1 MNEGRIQV
9 RTKSETNRIHIQGIG
24 DVGINRD
31 YGFATKLRAP
41 DKVVDWLGKQKP
53 VLKSAATDGIYYIKA
68 EPVHTD
74 DSWKSNSAPNQ
85 LLIHGEPALNT
96 PYGALIGLN
105 DSPNSKMV
113 IDFVIQNNMTGI
125 MMEEE
130 E

>member
-1 MNEGRIQV
+1 MKQGRIQV

-41 DKVVDWLGKQKP
+41 DKVVDWLGKQEP

-68 EPVHTD
+68 DPVYTD
-74 DSWKSNSAPNQ
+74 DSWKI
-85 LLIHGEPALNT
+85 LIHGEPELNT

>member
-1 MNEGRIQV
+1 MKQGRIQV

-41 DKVVDWLGKQKP
+41 NNIVEWLGKQEP

-68 EPVHTD
+68 EPVYTD
-74 DSWKSNSAPNQ
+74 DSWKI
-85 LLIHGEPALNT
+85 LIHGEPALNT

-130 E
+130 

>member
-1 MNEGRIQV
+1 MNKGRIQI

-41 DKVVDWLGKQKP
+41 DNVVDWIGKQEP

-68 EPVHTD
+68 DPVYTD
-74 DSWKSNSAPNQ
+74 DSWKI
-85 LLIHGEPALNT
+85 LIHGEPALNT

-113 IDFVIQNNMTGI
+113 IDFVTQNNMTGM

-130 E
+130 

>member
-1 MNEGRIQV
+1 MKQGRIQV

-41 DKVVDWLGKQKP
+41 DKVVDWLGKQEP

-68 EPVHTD
+68 DPVYTD
-74 DSWKSNSAPNQ
+74 DSWKI
-85 LLIHGEPALNT
+85 LIHGEPALNT

-113 IDFVIQNNMTGI
+113 IDFVTQNNMTGI

-130 E
+130 

>member
-1 MNEGRIQV
+1 MNKGRIQI

-41 DKVVDWLGKQKP
+41 DNVVDWIGKQEP

-68 EPVHTD
+68 DPVYTD
-74 DSWKSNSAPNQ
+74 DSWKI
-85 LLIHGEPALNT
+85 LIHGEPALNT

-113 IDFVIQNNMTGI
+113 IDFVTQNNMTGM

>member
-1 MNEGRIQV
+1 MKQGRIQV

-41 DKVVDWLGKQKP
+41 NNIVEWLGKQEP

-68 EPVHTD
+68 DPVYTD
-74 DSWKSNSAPNQ
+74 DSWKI
-85 LLIHGEPALNT
+85 LIHGEPALNT

-130 E
+130 

>member
-1 MNEGRIQV
+1 MKQGRIQV

-24 DVGINRD
+24 DVSINRD

-41 DKVVDWLGKQKP
+41 NNIVEWLGKQEP

-68 EPVHTD
+68 EPVYTD
-74 DSWKSNSAPNQ
+74 DSWKI
-85 LLIHGEPALNT
+85 LIHGEPALNT
-96 PYGALIGLN
+96 PYGVLIGLN

>member
-1 MNEGRIQV
+1 M
-9 RTKSETNRIHIQGIG
+9 
-24 DVGINRD
+24 
-31 YGFATKLRAP
+31 
-41 DKVVDWLGKQKP
+41 
-53 VLKSAATDGIYYIKA
+53 KSAATDGIYYIKA

-74 DSWKSNSAPNQ
+74 DSWKI
-85 LLIHGEPALNT
+85 LIHGEPALNT

>member
-41 DKVVDWLGKQKP
+41 EEIVNWLSVQEP
-53 VLKSAATDGIYYIKA
+53 TEKSAATDGIYYIKA
-68 EPVHTD
+68 EPVYTD
-74 DSWKSNSAPNQ
+74 DSWKI
-85 LLIHGEPALNT
+85 LIHGASSLNT
-96 PYGALIGLN
+96 PYGALIGLTEN
-105 DSPNSKMV
+105 TNAKMV
-113 IDFVIQNNMTGI
+113 IDFVTQNNMTGI

-130 E
+130 